1 MLSGASIMAHKRSL
15 VDIDFNHLYNTTN
28 FTHPTIINN
37 RINHTFVTLASGF
50 AILSRLNLNLLD
62 FQRSIIPPNT
72 SRSVWEQARNNGK
85 TFSFRSIFDFS
96 MFHKI
101 DTDIVVFGAKFL
113 TRYIFSH
120 ADVKSPFD

>member
-1 MLSGASIMAHKRSL
+1 MAHKRSL

-72 SRSVWEQARNNGK
+72 SRSVWEQGRNNGK

>member
-1 MLSGASIMAHKRSL
+1 MAHKRSL

-62 FQRSIIPPNT
+62 FQRSIIPPNA

-113 TRYIFSH
+113 TPYIFSD